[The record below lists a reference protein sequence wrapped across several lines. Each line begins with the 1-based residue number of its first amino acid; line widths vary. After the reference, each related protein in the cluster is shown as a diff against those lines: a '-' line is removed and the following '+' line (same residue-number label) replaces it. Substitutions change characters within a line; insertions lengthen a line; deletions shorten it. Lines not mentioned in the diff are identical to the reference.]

1 MTTMTDGAPRADQ
14 AARAEAA
21 LAQYPHLDAQT
32 LDELVRWFRK
42 EASAL
47 DVGMIASNPE
57 LDAQYQQFKR
67 DHLGKFGAADL
78 VPAAVIAGVAA
89 GAIALIIWSVL

>member
-1 MTTMTDGAPRADQ
+1 
-14 AARAEAA
+14 
-21 LAQYPHLDAQT
+21 
-32 LDELVRWFRK
+32 
-42 EASAL
+42 
-47 DVGMIASNPE
+47 MIASNPE